1 MENNKEII
9 TGANKLSMKA
19 LREKDRL
26 EKEAALKQLC
36 EARAIEL
43 LGSEN
48 ELKLLSNANKGL
60 WYLPI
65 CDSTDENTIEVMAI
79 MKPIDMA
86 ILSYASTKVEDE
98 GIMEYFRACL
108 VACFLKGDEAILNDD
123 NYTIPACFKIQKII
137 EGKKAYLL
145 KR

>member
-1 MENNKEII
+1 METTTIS

-19 LREKDRL
+19 LREKERN
-26 EKEAALKQLC
+26 EKEAALKLKC

-43 LGSEN
+43 LGSKEA
-48 ELKLLSNANKGL
+48 LVKLSNENKGI
-60 WYLPI
+60 WYLPL
-65 CDSTDENTIEVMAI
+65 CDDATPDEIEVMAI

-108 VACFLKGDEAILNDD
+108 VSCFIGGDDIIKEDD

>member
-1 MENNKEII
+1 METTTIS

-19 LREKDRL
+19 LRDKERT
-26 EKEAALKQLC
+26 EKEAALKILC
-36 EARAIEL
+36 EERAIEL
-43 LGSEN
+43 LGSKDA
-48 ELKLLSNANKGL
+48 LLQLSNKHKGI

-65 CDSTDENTIEVMAI
+65 CDASDEATIEVMAI

-98 GIMEYFRACL
+98 GIMEYFRSCL
-108 VACFLKGDEAILNDD
+108 VECFIAGDTVILEDE

-137 EGKKAYLL
+137 EGKKAFLL